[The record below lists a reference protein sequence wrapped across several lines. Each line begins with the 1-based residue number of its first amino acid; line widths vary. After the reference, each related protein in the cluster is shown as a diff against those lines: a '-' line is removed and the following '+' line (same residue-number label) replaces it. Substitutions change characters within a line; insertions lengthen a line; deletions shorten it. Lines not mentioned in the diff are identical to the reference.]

1 MTVWLLLGTSRVHL
15 FKGTYEQGEEAC
27 FPVHPPNAEPIIWES
42 KKIVNTVAIEDSK
55 DGDASDAVMYVE

>member
-1 MTVWLLLGTSRVHL
+1 MHL
-15 FKGTYEQGEEAC
+15 FKGTYEQGEVAC
-27 FPVHPPNAEPIIWES
+27 FPVHPPNAEPILES